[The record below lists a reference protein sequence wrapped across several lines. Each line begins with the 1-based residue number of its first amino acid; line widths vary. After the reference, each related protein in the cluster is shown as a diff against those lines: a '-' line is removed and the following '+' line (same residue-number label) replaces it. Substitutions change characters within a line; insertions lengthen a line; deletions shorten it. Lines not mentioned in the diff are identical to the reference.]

1 MHYFY
6 NKISFLYL
14 LFQKCYFVFPFI
26 DWQLPSLV
34 LRKIVKAEVLRVL
47 FKVTFPNTVNK

>member
-34 LRKIVKAEVLRVL
+34 LRKIAEVLRVL